1 MGGFKFGNGAGR
13 AFSLRAL
20 ALKLLF
26 LKESGISGLWN
37 CISEQEK
44 DIFLNLQNPGMDLGM
59 VWPLKGGKSGID
71 QALRCR
77 KKNPWAAGSGVW
89 EELGLSIG
97 VLFQLIPNGSM
108 AALPQPHLSLRI
120 PLPKDFLWI

>member
-1 MGGFKFGNGAGR
+1 MFFQPPKPR
-13 AFSLRAL
+13 D
-20 ALKLLF
+20 
-26 LKESGISGLWN
+26 GL
-37 CISEQEK
+37 
-44 DIFLNLQNPGMDLGM
+44 GHG
-59 VWPLKGGKSGID
+59 VPLKGGKSGVD
-71 QALRCR
+71 QVLRCR

-97 VLFQLIPNGSM
+97 VLFQFIPNGSM